1 MLSQITLSLAV
12 VTPILAQSA
21 AALAID
27 GWWIIVIFL
36 ILVVVI
42 SLLVLGNRQ
51 EPAIPPAASHEHH
64 HAAPHQAVLDE
75 PEGVTVAEIPRAD
88 DLAKI
93 EGIGPK
99 IAGLLSEHGIKT
111 FRQLANADLD
121 ELNRLL
127 DEARLAFADPSTWPE
142 QARLADLQDWEA
154 LSELQSRLKG
164 GR

>member
-1 MLSQITLSLAV
+1 MLSQITLSLA

-51 EPAIPPAASHEHH
+51 EPAIPPAAAHEHDH
-64 HAAPHQAVLDE
+64 SAPHQAALDE
-75 PEGVTVAEIPRAD
+75 TEGVSAAEMPQVD

-99 IAGLLSEHGIKT
+99 IAGLLSERGIKT
-111 FRQLANADLD
+111 FRQLANADVD
-121 ELNRLL
+121 ELNRIL

-142 QARLADLQDWEA
+142 QSRLADLQEWEA
-154 LSELQSRLKG
+154 LSELQARLKG